1 MCKKTT
7 YLHITITEWEQLPAQ
22 KLGTRGRAF
31 TVRIQVQRPREA
43 STPWGPVEQRPQ
55 PPVVWKLKRLLI
67 YHEGRPQGEKDMAPS
82 RSACWPTSTITPET
96 FKSPVDR
103 MPTRF
108 EKGSETE
115 PLGGRI
121 RPTWHRLVDTT
132 QRPARFHRFAFAQG
146 RAGTGSRLLA
156 LLLFMPFP
164 FRFQARVILLMTAH
178 GFYIFESYV
187 ELYYYGCWFS
197 VYLLYLLGGYCWYLE
212 NNE

>member
-1 MCKKTT
+1 MGIASCLEARYAGTCFHGEDPSPEAAGGFDAVGSCGT
-7 YLHITITEWEQLPAQ
+7 APAAPGGLEVEAPPHLPRGKA
-22 KLGTRGRAF
+22 LGGEGHGS
-31 TVRIQVQRPREA
+31 IKE
-43 STPWGPVEQRPQ
+43 
-55 PPVVWKLKRLLI
+55 RLLADFNHYPRDLQI
-67 YHEGRPQGEKDMAPS
+67 TGRSNAHK
-82 RSACWPTSTITPET
+82 
-96 FKSPVDR
+96 V
-103 MPTRF
+103 

-132 QRPARFHRFAFAQG
+132 QRPARFHRFAFTQG
-146 RAGTGSRLLA
+146 RAGTGSRFLA